1 MISCQDFINELGNL
15 LDDDV
20 ATEIREQLAAHLAHC
35 NTCQVLYDSTRKTL
49 RIVTESGSFEYP
61 EPIAEPLVTKVM
73 DRIRSGCGWGNKR
86 DQKGK
91 KRQGGVGVERF
102 GFF

>member
-1 MISCQDFINELGNL
+1 MISCQDFITELGNL

-20 ATEIREQLAAHLAHC
+20 ATEIREQLEAHLAHC

-61 EPIAEPLVTKVM
+61 EPISEPLVNKIMEKV
-73 DRIRSGCGWGNKR
+73 RAGCEVPGTQTSK
-86 DQKGK
+86 
-91 KRQGGVGVERF
+91 
-102 GFF
+102 

>member
-1 MISCQDFINELGNL
+1 MISCHDFITELGNL

-20 ATEIREQLAAHLAHC
+20 AIDVREQLQAHLAHC

-61 EPIAEPLVTKVM
+61 EPIAEPLITRIM
-73 DRIRSGCGWGNKR
+73 DRVRSGCKLP
-86 DQKGK
+86 DSASPK
-91 KRQGGVGVERF
+91 
-102 GFF
+102 